1 MGNAMDFKI
10 WQIYS
15 QGPSEQNPV
24 ENMRKKGVWA
34 YPGTSQFLKVPPI
47 ISGMGKAANF
57 TFCTHIHRID
67 WNKSPLK
74 ILG

>member
-1 MGNAMDFKI
+1 
-10 WQIYS
+10 
-15 QGPSEQNPV
+15 
-24 ENMRKKGVWA
+24 MRKKGVWA
-34 YPGTSQFLKVPPI
+34 YPGTSQFLKVPTI

-74 ILG
+74 IMG